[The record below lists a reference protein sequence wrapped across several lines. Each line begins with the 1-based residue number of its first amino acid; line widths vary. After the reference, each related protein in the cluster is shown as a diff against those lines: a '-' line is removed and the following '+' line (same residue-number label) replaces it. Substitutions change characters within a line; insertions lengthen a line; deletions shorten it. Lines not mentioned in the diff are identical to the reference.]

1 MTRVIR
7 KRDSAQYGL
16 EKNRSIIEIIMTHES
31 REPSVLPIFRLF
43 AILWLGLF
51 LLGGG
56 VLLVSEAFSPSA
68 LVFYLAGIVNAILL
82 LGYLLWPP
90 LQRHLGTKYLP
101 IGVIIASAGP
111 IVINH
116 LVSILQIHPT
126 ETKSLLDTWPL
137 TAILFVPLVIV
148 AWQHP
153 LRDVIV
159 YCLGT
164 ALLDLLLAIPAA
176 RGDQW
181 AFFSS
186 VHGVLGRTGS
196 FLLVGYMVARIMGI
210 QRQQRQ
216 SLAEANTKLTHYAT
230 TLEQLATTRE
240 RNRLARELHDTLA
253 HTLSAVAV
261 ELEAVDS
268 LWDVDP
274 AQARTLLQ
282 RSLSATRTGLTETRR
297 ALQALRSSPLEDL
310 GLALAIRQEA
320 QTVAERANWTLDLHI
335 SNPVDNL
342 PPDVEQCVYRVA
354 QEALAN
360 AAHHAQAKQGAVKL
374 LREDGRLTLTVY
386 DDGQGFALSD
396 IDAERHL
403 GIRGM
408 QERAEMV
415 GGTLEIESE
424 SGQGTTVRLTVEES
438 A

>member
-1 MTRVIR
+1 M
-7 KRDSAQYGL
+7 KHQQL
-16 EKNRSIIEIIMTHES
+16 E
-31 REPSVLPIFRLF
+31 PGALPVFRLF

-56 VLLVSEAFSPSA
+56 VLLVSEAFSHRA
-68 LVFYLAGIVNAILL
+68 LVFYLAGIANAILL

-90 LQRHLGTKYLP
+90 LQHCLGTKYLP
-101 IGVIIASAGP
+101 IGIIIASVGP

-116 LVSILQIHPT
+116 LVSLLQIHPSAT
-126 ETKSLLDTWPL
+126 QTPFDTWPL
-137 TAILFVPLVIV
+137 AAILFVPLVIV

-153 LRDVIV
+153 LRDMVV

-164 ALLDLLLAIPAA
+164 ALLDLALAIPAA
-176 RGDQW
+176 KGDEW
-181 AFFSS
+181 VFFSIA
-186 VHGVLGRTGS
+186 HGILGRTGS
-196 FLLVGYMVARIMGI
+196 FLLVGYMVARIMTL
-210 QRQQRQ
+210 QRRQRQ

-230 TLEQLATTRE
+230 TLEQLTITRE

-274 AQARTLLQ
+274 DQARTLLK
-282 RSLSATRTGLTETRR
+282 RSLAATRTGLTETRR

-320 QTVAERANWTLDLHI
+320 QTVAERANWALDLRI
-335 SNPVDNL
+335 PERVDNL
-342 PPDVEQCVYRVA
+342 PPDVEQCFYRVA

-360 AAHHAQAKQGAVKL
+360 ASHHSQAQRVMVNL
-374 LREDGRLTLTVY
+374 LRENGHLTLTVS
-386 DDGQGFALSD
+386 DDGQGFDPSSV
-396 IDAERHL
+396 DAERHL

-424 SGQGTTVRLTVEES
+424 PGQGTTVRLAIDV
-438 A
+438 

>member
-1 MTRVIR
+1 
-7 KRDSAQYGL
+7 
-16 EKNRSIIEIIMTHES
+16 MTHES
-31 REPSVLPIFRLF
+31 REPGVLPVFRLF
-43 AILWLGLF
+43 ALLWLGLF

-56 VLLVSEAFSPSA
+56 ILLVSKAFSPSA
-68 LVFYLAGIVNAILL
+68 LVFYLAGIANAILL

-101 IGVIIASAGP
+101 IGIIIASVGP
-111 IVINH
+111 IITNH
-116 LVSILQIHPT
+116 LISLQEVHPA
-126 ETKSLLDTWPL
+126 ETKSLLDAWPL

-153 LRDVIV
+153 LRDMVLF
-159 YCLGT
+159 CLGT
-164 ALLDLLLAIPAA
+164 ALLDLLLAVPAA

-181 AFFSS
+181 AFFSNI
-186 VHGVLGRTGS
+186 HGVLGRTGS
-196 FLLVGYMVARIMGI
+196 FLLVGYMIARIMKI

-268 LWDVDP
+268 LWDVDQ

-282 RSLSATRTGLTETRR
+282 RSLSATRAGLTETRR

-320 QTVAERANWTLDLHI
+320 QAVAERANLTLDLHI
-335 SNPVDNL
+335 PEPVDNL
-342 PPDVEQCVYRVA
+342 SPDVEQCIYRVA

-360 AAHHAQAKQGAVKL
+360 AAHHAQAQRVTVKL
-374 LREDGRLTLTVY
+374 HREDGKLTLTVS
-386 DDGQGFALSD
+386 DDGQGFESSD
-396 IDAERHL
+396 VNAERHL

-415 GGTLEIESE
+415 GGTLEIECE
-424 SGQGTTVRLTVEES
+424 PGQGTTVRLMVE

>member
-1 MTRVIR
+1 M
-7 KRDSAQYGL
+7 G
-16 EKNRSIIEIIMTHES
+16 HET
-31 REPSVLPIFRLF
+31 REPDALPIFRLF
-43 AILWLGLF
+43 AVLWLGLF

-56 VLLVSEAFSPSA
+56 ILLVSEAFSPGA
-68 LVFYLAGIVNAILL
+68 LVFYLAGIANAILL

-90 LQRHLGTKYLP
+90 LQRCLGTKYLP
-101 IGVIIASAGP
+101 IGVIIASVGP
-111 IVINH
+111 IIINH
-116 LVSILQIHPT
+116 LVSLLQIHPSAT
-126 ETKSLLDTWPL
+126 QSPFDTWPL
-137 TAILFVPLVIV
+137 ATILFVPLVIV

-164 ALLDLLLAIPAA
+164 AMLDLLLAIPTAG
-176 RGDQW
+176 GDEL
-181 AFFSS
+181 FFLSIAHS
-186 VHGVLGRTGS
+186 ILGRTIL
-196 FLLVGYMVARIMGI
+196 FLLVGYMVARIMII

-230 TLEQLATTRE
+230 TLEQLTTTRE

-268 LWDVDP
+268 LWEADP
-274 AQARTLLQ
+274 AQAHALLQ
-282 RSLSATRTGLTETRR
+282 RSLAATRTGLSETRR

-320 QTVAERANWTLDLHI
+320 QTMAERSNMALDVHI
-335 SNPVDNL
+335 PERMDSL

-360 AAHHAQAKQGAVKL
+360 AARHAQAQRVRVSL
-374 LREDGRLTLTVY
+374 SQEDSRLTLAVS
-386 DDGQGFALSD
+386 DDGRGFD
-396 IDAERHL
+396 PGDVDAERHL

-424 SGQGTTVRLTVEES
+424 PGQGTMVRLAVKEKT
-438 A
+438 

>member
-1 MTRVIR
+1 
-7 KRDSAQYGL
+7 
-16 EKNRSIIEIIMTHES
+16 MTHET
-31 REPSVLPIFRLF
+31 REPSVLPVFRLF
-43 AILWLGLF
+43 ALLWLGLF

-56 VLLVSEAFSPSA
+56 ILLVSEAFSRSA
-68 LVFYLAGIVNAILL
+68 LVFYLAGIANAILL

-90 LQRHLGTKYLP
+90 LQRYLGTKYLP
-101 IGVIIASAGP
+101 VGIIIASIGP

-116 LVSILQIHPT
+116 LVSLLQIHS

-153 LRDVIV
+153 LRDMILF
-159 YCLGT
+159 CLGT
-164 ALLDLLLAIPAA
+164 ALLDLALAIPAA

-181 AFFSS
+181 TFLSS
-186 VHGVLGRTGS
+186 AHGVLGRTGS
-196 FLLVGYMVARIMGI
+196 FLLVGYMVARIMEI
-210 QRQQRQ
+210 QRKQRQ

-261 ELEAVDS
+261 EMEAVDS

-274 AQARTLLQ
+274 TQARTLLQ

-310 GLALAIRQEA
+310 GLVLAIRQEA
-320 QTVAERANWTLDLHI
+320 QTVAERANLTLDLHI
-335 SNPVDNL
+335 PEPVDNL
-342 PPDVEQCVYRVA
+342 PPDVEQCIYRVA
-354 QEALAN
+354 QEAMTN
-360 AAHHAQAKQGAVKL
+360 AAHHAQAQCVKVSL
-374 LREDGRLTLTVY
+374 FREGNRLTLAIS
-386 DDGQGFALSD
+386 DDGLGFDPAAVD
-396 IDAERHL
+396 VEHHL

-408 QERAEMV
+408 QERAEMAR
-415 GGTLEIESE
+415 GTLEIESE
-424 SGQGTTVRLTVEES
+424 PGQGTTVCLTVEVKP
-438 A
+438 

>member
-1 MTRVIR
+1 
-7 KRDSAQYGL
+7 
-16 EKNRSIIEIIMTHES
+16 MTHET
-31 REPSVLPIFRLF
+31 REPGVLPVFRLF
-43 AILWLGLF
+43 AVLWLGLF

-56 VLLVSEAFSPSA
+56 ILLVSEAFSPSA

-90 LQRHLGTKYLP
+90 LQRYLGTKYLP
-101 IGVIIASAGP
+101 IGVIIASVGP

-116 LVSILQIHPT
+116 LVSLLQIHPAAT
-126 ETKSLLDTWPL
+126 QSPFDTWPL
-137 TAILFVPLVIV
+137 AAILFVPLVIV

-153 LRDVIV
+153 LRDMTLF
-159 YCLGT
+159 CLGT
-164 ALLDLLLAIPAA
+164 ALLDLALAIPAA

-196 FLLVGYMVARIMGI
+196 FLLVGYMIARIMKI

-230 TLEQLATTRE
+230 TLEQLTTTRE

-268 LWDVDP
+268 LWDADQV
-274 AQARTLLQ
+274 QARTLLQ

-320 QTVAERANWTLDLHI
+320 QTVAERANLTLDLHI
-335 SNPVDNL
+335 LEPVDNL
-342 PPDVEQCVYRVA
+342 SPDVEQCVYRVA

-360 AAHHAQAKQGAVKL
+360 AAHHAQAQQVTVKL
-374 LREDGRLTLTVY
+374 LQEDDCLTLTVY
-386 DDGQGFALSD
+386 DDGQGFD
-396 IDAERHL
+396 PGDVDAERHL

-408 QERAEMV
+408 RERAEMV
-415 GGTLEIESE
+415 GGTLEIESKPR
-424 SGQGTTVRLTVEES
+424 QGTTVRLAIE

>member
-1 MTRVIR
+1 
-7 KRDSAQYGL
+7 
-16 EKNRSIIEIIMTHES
+16 MTHET
-31 REPSVLPIFRLF
+31 REPGVLPVFRLF
-43 AILWLGLF
+43 AVLWLGLF

-56 VLLVSEAFSPSA
+56 ILLVSEAFSPSA
-68 LVFYLAGIVNAILL
+68 LVFYLAGIANAILL

-90 LQRHLGTKYLP
+90 LQRFLETKYLP
-101 IGVIIASAGP
+101 IGIIIASAGP
-111 IVINH
+111 IIINH
-116 LVSILQIHPT
+116 LVSLLQIHP
-126 ETKSLLDTWPL
+126 SAIQSPFDTWPL
-137 TAILFVPLVIV
+137 AAILFVPLVIV

-153 LRDVIV
+153 LRDMVLF
-159 YCLGT
+159 CLGT
-164 ALLDLLLAIPAA
+164 ALLDLALAIPAA

-186 VHGVLGRTGS
+186 ALSVLGRTVS
-196 FLLVGYMVARIMGI
+196 FLLVGYMVARIMKI

-216 SLAEANTKLTHYAT
+216 SLAEANVKLTHYAT
-230 TLEQLATTRE
+230 TLEQLTTTRE

-268 LWDVDP
+268 LWDVDQV
-274 AQARTLLQ
+274 QARTLLQ

-320 QTVAERANWTLDLHI
+320 QTVAERANLTLDLHI
-335 SNPVDNL
+335 PETVDNL
-342 PPDVEQCVYRVA
+342 PPDVEQCIYRVT

-360 AAHHAQAKQGAVKL
+360 AAHHAQAKQVTVKL
-374 LREDGRLTLTVY
+374 LREDGSPTLTVS
-386 DDGQGFALSD
+386 DDGCGFDSSA

-408 QERAEMV
+408 RERTEMV

-424 SGQGTTVRLTVEES
+424 HGQGTTVRLTIE

>member
-1 MTRVIR
+1 
-7 KRDSAQYGL
+7 
-16 EKNRSIIEIIMTHES
+16 MTHEP
-31 REPSVLPIFRLF
+31 REPGALSVFRLF

-56 VLLVSEAFSPSA
+56 ILLVSEAFSPSA
-68 LVFYLAGIVNAILL
+68 LVFYLAGIANAILL

-90 LQRHLGTKYLP
+90 LRRHLGTKYLP
-101 IGVIIASAGP
+101 IGIIIASAGS
-111 IVINH
+111 IIINH
-116 LVSILQIHPT
+116 LVSLLQIHPT
-126 ETKSLLDTWPL
+126 ETRTPLDTWPL
-137 TAILFVPLVIV
+137 AAILFVPLVIV

-164 ALLDLLLAIPAA
+164 ALLDLLLAIPTA
-176 RGDQW
+176 RGDELSLLSI
-181 AFFSS
+181 AHSI
-186 VHGVLGRTGS
+186 LGRTMS
-196 FLLVGYMVARIMGI
+196 FLLVGYMVARIMKI

-230 TLEQLATTRE
+230 TLEQLTITRE

-268 LWDVDP
+268 LWEANP
-274 AQARTLLQ
+274 AQAHALLQ
-282 RSLSATRTGLTETRR
+282 RSLAATRTGLTETRR

-320 QTVAERANWTLDLHI
+320 EAIAERTNWTLKLHI
-335 SNPVDNL
+335 PERADNL

-360 AAHHAQAKQGAVKL
+360 AAHHAQAQQVAVKL
-374 LREDGRLTLTVY
+374 FREENHLTLAVSDDGR
-386 DDGQGFALSD
+386 GFDSAAVD
-396 IDAERHL
+396 TERHL

-408 QERAEMV
+408 RERAEMV
-415 GGTLEIESE
+415 GGIIEIESGP
-424 SGQGTTVRLTVEES
+424 GQGTMVCLTVEGK

>member
-1 MTRVIR
+1 M
-7 KRDSAQYGL
+7 A
-16 EKNRSIIEIIMTHES
+16 HES
-31 REPSVLPIFRLF
+31 REPGVLPVFRLF
-43 AILWLGLF
+43 ALLWLGLF

-56 VLLVSEAFSPSA
+56 ILLVSEAFSPSA
-68 LVFYLAGIVNAILL
+68 LVFYLAGIVNAIIL
-82 LGYLLWPP
+82 LGYLLWPH
-90 LQRHLGTKYLP
+90 LQRHLGTIYLP
-101 IGVIIASAGP
+101 IGVIIASVGP
-111 IVINH
+111 IITSH
-116 LVSILQIHPT
+116 LVSLQEIHPA
-126 ETKSLLDTWPL
+126 ETKSLLDAWPL
-137 TAILFVPLVIV
+137 TAILFVPLAIV

-164 ALLDLLLAIPAA
+164 ALLDLALAIPAA

-181 AFFSS
+181 VFFSNA
-186 VHGVLGRTGS
+186 HGVLGRTGS
-196 FLLVGYMVARIMGI
+196 FLLVGYMVARIMKI

-230 TLEQLATTRE
+230 TLEQLTISRE

-268 LWDVDP
+268 LWEVDP
-274 AQARTLLQ
+274 AQSRTLLQ

-320 QTVAERANWTLDLHI
+320 QTVAERANLALDLHI
-335 SNPVDNL
+335 QEPVDNL

-360 AAHHAQAKQGAVKL
+360 IAHHAQAQRVQVQL
-374 LREDGRLTLTVY
+374 LREGGSLTLTVS
-386 DDGQGFALSD
+386 DDGRGFNPNTV
-396 IDAERHL
+396 DAERHL
-403 GIRGM
+403 GIQGM
-408 QERAEMV
+408 RERAEMV

-424 SGQGTTVRLTVEES
+424 PGQGTTVRLTVEEK

>member
-1 MTRVIR
+1 M
-7 KRDSAQYGL
+7 KHQQL
-16 EKNRSIIEIIMTHES
+16 E
-31 REPSVLPIFRLF
+31 PGALPVFRLF

-56 VLLVSEAFSPSA
+56 VLLVSEAFSHRA
-68 LVFYLAGIVNAILL
+68 LVFYLAGIANAILL

-90 LQRHLGTKYLP
+90 LQRYLGAKYLP
-101 IGVIIASAGP
+101 IGIIIASVGP
-111 IVINH
+111 IAINH
-116 LVSILQIHPT
+116 LVSLLQIHPSAT
-126 ETKSLLDTWPL
+126 RTPFDTWPL
-137 TAILFVPLVIV
+137 AAILFVPLVIV

-153 LRDVIV
+153 LRDMVI

-176 RGDQW
+176 QGDEW
-181 AFFSS
+181 AFFSIA
-186 VHGVLGRTGS
+186 HGILGRTGS
-196 FLLVGYMVARIMGI
+196 FLLVGYMVSRIMEI

-230 TLEQLATTRE
+230 TLERLTTTRE

-274 AQARTLLQ
+274 DQAHTLLK
-282 RSLSATRTGLTETRR
+282 RSLAATRTGLTETRR

-320 QTVAERANWTLDLHI
+320 QTVAGRANWALDLRI
-335 SNPVDNL
+335 PERVDNL
-342 PPDVEQCVYRVA
+342 PPDVEQCFYRVA
-354 QEALAN
+354 QEVLAN
-360 AAHHAQAKQGAVKL
+360 ASYHAQAQRVKVNL
-374 LREDGRLTLTVY
+374 LRENDLLTLTVS
-386 DDGQGFALSD
+386 DDGRGFD
-396 IDAERHL
+396 PNDVDTERHL

-424 SGQGTTVRLTVEES
+424 PGQGTTVRLMIE